1 MNQAAHYGKISN
13 TEKGKYTIKYE
24 ESYFKRDYF
33 FNCVLRAHICDSNID
48 CSIVMEYADDGDV
61 FQRICEC

>member
-13 TEKGKYTIKYE
+13 SK
-24 ESYFKRDYF
+24 
-33 FNCVLRAHICDSNID
+33 ID